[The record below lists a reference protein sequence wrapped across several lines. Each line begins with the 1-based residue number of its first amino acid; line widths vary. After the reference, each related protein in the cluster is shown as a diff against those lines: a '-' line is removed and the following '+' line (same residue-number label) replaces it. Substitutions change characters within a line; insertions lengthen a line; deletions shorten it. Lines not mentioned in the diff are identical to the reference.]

1 MIRLINDQIKDEK
14 LQYDINREA
23 AKISPYHQAKFIY
36 KCVTGED
43 IWPYNQEQI
52 IEQAKFTYSPLGKA
66 FEKQIKTL
74 EDQEEK
80 QVKVLDILKSND
92 QLTIEEVISKNALNN
107 DEAKKELDKVKGIEA
122 AVDRENLVY
131 RATEYTYIFKN
142 IRTRR
147 TFGRD
152 IYWGKITLNEA
163 DEDQSNL
170 LNNIRNFRDETRTQN
185 DNKKQEK

>member
-1 MIRLINDQIKDEK
+1 M
-14 LQYDINREA
+14 
-23 AKISPYHQAKFIY
+23 
-36 KCVTGED
+36 
-43 IWPYNQEQI
+43 
-52 IEQAKFTYSPLGKA
+52 
-66 FEKQIKTL
+66 
-74 EDQEEK
+74 
-80 QVKVLDILKSND
+80 DILKSND

-107 DEAKKELDKVKGIEA
+107 DEAKKGLDKVKGIEA

-142 IRTRR
+142 VRTRR